1 MENKEIA
8 EVDYSFD
15 DLNILGV
22 IGKDVF
28 LRGRYNFEQDCVIQI
43 PRQLFKKSLD
53 YWLDDKKDYCE
64 RYDHFCGMMGSIR
77 PLDFQEM
84 GTMVVDEDEPKELKV
99 FKFNSIEDFTDMEH
113 G

>member
-1 MENKEIA
+1 MENSETTFLA
-8 EVDYSFD
+8 YSFD

-43 PRQLFKKSLD
+43 PRQLFKKSVD
-53 YWLDDKKDYCE
+53 HWLDDKKDYCE

-77 PLDFQEM
+77 PIDYQEM
-84 GTMVVDEDEPKELKV
+84 GTIVVDEDELKV